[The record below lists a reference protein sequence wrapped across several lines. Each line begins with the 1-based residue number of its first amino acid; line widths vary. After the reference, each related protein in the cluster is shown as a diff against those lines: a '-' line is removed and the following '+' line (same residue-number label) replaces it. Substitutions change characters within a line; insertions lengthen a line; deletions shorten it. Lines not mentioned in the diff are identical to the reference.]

1 MSPDTTFS
9 LSVLIAIAGCFVGL
23 AGWLHSRDTKI
34 SEDAEWK
41 GMVNAKLDMAI
52 GLKSDINDINLKHN
66 NIAERVSK
74 IEEISQVVRN
84 YLEFQ
89 NKDRSD

>member
-9 LSVLIAIAGCFVGL
+9 LSVLIAIVGCFVGL

-41 GMVNAKLDMAI
+41 GTVNAKLDMAI
-52 GLKSDINDINLKHN
+52 GLRKGHDDLQEKHN
-66 NIAERVSK
+66 NLTERVGRVEESTK
-74 IEEISQVVRN
+74 AAHKRIDQIEKMEH
-84 YLEFQ
+84 
-89 NKDRSD
+89 

>member
-9 LSVLIAIAGCFVGL
+9 LSVLIAIVGCFVGL

-52 GLKSDINDINLKHN
+52 GLRKDHDELEEKHYSLTQ
-66 NIAERVSK
+66 RVSRV
-74 IEEISQVVRN
+74 EETSRILS
-84 YLEFQ
+84 
-89 NKDRSD
+89 DRI

>member
-41 GMVNAKLDMAI
+41 GTVNTKLDLVI
-52 GLKSDINDINLKHN
+52 GLRKDYSDLSDKLNDLN
-66 NIAERVSK
+66 ERVGR
-74 IEEISQVVRN
+74 IEELTKGLGKTVELIV
-84 YLEFQ
+84 
-89 NKDRSD
+89 KK

>member
-41 GMVNAKLDMAI
+41 GTVNAKLDMAI
-52 GLKSDINDINLKHN
+52 GLRKDHDQLDDKHN
-66 NIAERVSK
+66 ELNERVGRVEESTKAAHRRMDSIESK
-74 IEEISQVVRN
+74 M
-84 YLEFQ
+84 
-89 NKDRSD
+89 